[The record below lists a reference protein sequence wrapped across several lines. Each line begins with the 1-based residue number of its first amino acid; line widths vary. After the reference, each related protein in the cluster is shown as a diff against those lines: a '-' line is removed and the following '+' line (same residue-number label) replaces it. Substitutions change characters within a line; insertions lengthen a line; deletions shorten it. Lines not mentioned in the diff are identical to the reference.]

1 MTKEEG
7 LINHRYA
14 RKGCRACNETGFKGR
29 VALYEI
35 MPMSDELKDLVL
47 QGVSSVE
54 LKREAIAL
62 GMKTLRQSALTKLR
76 EGVTTISEVVRASA
90 AD

>member
-1 MTKEEG
+1 MSPEEAKNIEVHQG
-7 LINHRYA
+7 
-14 RKGCRACNETGFKGR
+14 KGCRACNDTGFKGR

-35 MPMSDELKDLVL
+35 MPMNDDLKDLVL

-54 LKREAIAL
+54 LKREAIRL
-62 GMKTLRQSALTKLR
+62 GMKTLRQSALTKLG
-76 EGVTTISEVVRASA
+76 EGTTTISEVLRCSA